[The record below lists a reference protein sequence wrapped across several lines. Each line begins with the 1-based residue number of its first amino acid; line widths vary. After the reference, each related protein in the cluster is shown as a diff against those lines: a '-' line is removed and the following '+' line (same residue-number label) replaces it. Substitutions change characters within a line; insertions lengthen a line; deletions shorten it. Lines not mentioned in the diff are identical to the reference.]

1 MPNSKGS
8 DALKLAIAAVLYG
21 VAASARASGAGSSV
35 RTEASSSLQEVVVT
49 ATRRSTSVLDVP
61 YNIQAITGQDLAM
74 SGVSSPDDLTRM
86 SPDLSVFNEGPRT
99 SGDRNTF
106 NMRGLNAENAYNNDD
121 NPSLNGPAVS
131 TYFGEVPVF
140 FPFKLV
146 DMSRV
151 EILRGPQGTLYGDS
165 SIGGTI
171 RFIPN
176 APDPHRFTI
185 DADADTSYTEHADKP
200 SYDGSFTVNVPLSS
214 TSAFRATVGDQYL
227 SGFVDAVDLVR
238 QTGTALHPGAVIL
251 QNPADILNSPAAIA
265 PAIKDYNSAV
275 IDVGRASLLW
285 SINDRLKVTFNT
297 VYQENDAKGR
307 YEDNPYY
314 GTYQNYKY
322 YTAFTDPQIAIMKLF
337 DADVTVDLGFAQ
349 MTAVSGLSD
358 LYTDG
363 ISDSSGFL
371 RTHLSSYY
379 FGYPRLF
386 APIYRDQ
393 YVDTYTEEVR
403 LVSKNTKTVDWI
415 VGAYYQNTHNTF
427 HLRQDVPGINAY
439 TNAALGTVSPI
450 DFTDTLSLGYT
461 ATTFQDVAGYGE
473 ITWHATN
480 RWQVTGGARIFR
492 DTLGGI
498 SGVPLPYAS
507 LTTQYLVTGVANNPY
522 YLGGYIHLSS
532 RDTDHIFKIN
542 TAYEL
547 NEDTRAYLTVSQ
559 GFRAGG
565 ANPLPATDPLGD
577 DNRPYLLYRP
587 DTDTNYEI
595 GLKGD
600 LRKRFTY
607 TLTAFWVDWKDFQA
621 TLYTPFGVNYI
632 ANVNLARSDGV
643 ELEFAGRLTNRLS
656 FGLGYSY
663 TDAQVARSFLM
674 QAGQPSTLVPVGSP
688 LPGSS
693 KNSGSAFIQYAY
705 PVGGGALL
713 FRADTSYRGP
723 SQSNFN
729 NIPSLATNNFVR
741 FSSVSISGASVT
753 WEQDRYSVGL
763 YGENLSNSRGTSEAT
778 SAAFYGPR
786 DQGYGVIRP
795 RTVGL
800 RFSYSY
806 P

>member
-1 MPNSKGS
+1 MAIVRGS
-8 DALKLAIAAVLYG
+8 DALRVAIATVLYG
-21 VAASARASGAGSSV
+21 VAASAGASDSS
-35 RTEASSSLQEVVVT
+35 TSLQEVVVT

-61 YNIQAITGQDLAM
+61 YNIQAITGQDLQM
-74 SGVSSPDDLTRM
+74 SGVSSPNDLTRV
-86 SPDLSVFNEGPRT
+86 SPDLSVFDEGPRT

-106 NMRGLNAENAYNNDD
+106 NMRGLNAQNAYNNDD

-151 EILRGPQGTLYGDS
+151 EILRGPQGTLYGAS

-176 APDPHRFTI
+176 APDPHRLTI
-185 DADADTSYTEHADKP
+185 DVNADTSYTEHADKP
-200 SYDGSFTVNVPLSS
+200 SYDGSFTVNIPLSS

-227 SGFVDAVDLVR
+227 SGFIDAVGLVQ
-238 QTGTALHPGAVIL
+238 QTGTALHPGAVIP
-251 QNPADILNSPAAIA
+251 QNPADILNSPAASA

-275 IDVGRASLLW
+275 IDFGRASLLW
-285 SINDRLKVTFNT
+285 GINDRLKVTFN
-297 VYQENDAKGR
+297 VAYQENNAKGR

-314 GTYQNYKY
+314 GTYQDYKY
-322 YTAFTDPQIAIMKLF
+322 YTAFTDPQIAMMKLF
-337 DADVTVDLGFAQ
+337 DVDVAVNLGFAQ
-349 MTAVSGLSD
+349 LTAVSGLSD

-363 ISDSSGFL
+363 VSDSSGFL

-386 APIYRDQ
+386 APLHRDQ
-393 YVDTYTEEVR
+393 DVDTYTEEVR
-403 LVSKNTKTVDWI
+403 LVSKDTKTVDWI
-415 VGAYYQNTHNTF
+415 VGAYYQNTHLTY
-427 HLRQDVPGINAY
+427 HLRQDVPGIDAY
-439 TNAALGTVSPI
+439 TNAVLDTPSPV
-450 DFTDTLSLGYT
+450 DFTDTLALGYT

-473 ITWHATN
+473 LTWHVTN
-480 RWQVTGGARIFR
+480 RWQVTGGARVFS
-492 DTLGGI
+492 DTLHGV

-507 LTTQYLVTGVANNPY
+507 LTTQYLETGVATNPY
-522 YLGGYIHLSS
+522 YLGGYIPLST
-532 RDTDHIFKIN
+532 RDTDHIFKFN
-542 TAYEL
+542 TAYEI
-547 NEDTRAYLTVSQ
+547 NADTRVYLTMSQ

-577 DNRPYLLYRP
+577 NNRPYLLYRP

-600 LRKRFTY
+600 LRKRFSY
-607 TLTAFWVDWKDFQA
+607 TLTAFLVDWKDFQA
-621 TLYTPFGVNYI
+621 TLYTPFAVNYI

-643 ELEFAGRLTNRLS
+643 ELEFAGRLTHRLS

-663 TDAQVARSFLM
+663 TDAYVARSFLM
-674 QAGQPSTLVPVGSP
+674 QAGQPSTLVPEGSP

-693 KNSGSAFIQYAY
+693 KNSGSAYLEYAY
-705 PVGGGALL
+705 PIGEAALL
-713 FRADTSYRGP
+713 FRADASYRGP

-729 NIPSLATNNFVR
+729 DIPSLATNNFVH
-741 FSSVSISGASVT
+741 FSSVSVSGASIT
-753 WEQDRYSVGL
+753 WERDSYSIGL
-763 YGENLSNSRGTSEAT
+763 YGENLTNSRGTSEAS
-778 SAAFYGPR
+778 SAAMYGPR

-800 RFSYSY
+800 RFSYNY